1 MNTDKRWHVRYNT
14 MDCYYE
20 LISPMKVVVHRFPT
34 EAQALE
40 GLELT
45 QLFRPQK
52 GVAHGE
58 ETSSHSEEGE

>member
-1 MNTDKRWHVRYNT
+1 

-20 LISPMKVVVHRFPT
+20 LISPMGVLVHRFPT

-45 QLFRPQK
+45 QLFRK
-52 GVAHGE
+52 KEVANGE
-58 ETSSHSEEGE
+58 ETSSHTGEGE

>member
-1 MNTDKRWHVRYNT
+1 

-34 EAQALE
+34 EAQALD